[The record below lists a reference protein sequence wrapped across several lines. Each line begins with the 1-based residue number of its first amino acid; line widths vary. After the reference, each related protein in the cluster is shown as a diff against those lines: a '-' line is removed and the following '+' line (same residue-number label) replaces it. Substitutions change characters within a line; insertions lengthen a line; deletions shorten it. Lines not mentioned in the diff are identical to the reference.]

1 MNQQNYR
8 IAGATL
14 LIISMLTAP
23 HALAAR
29 DVFITA
35 LLPCLEQFQDAS
47 AEPRYQIVL
56 DQGWTA
62 TLFSIAEKDGGGL
75 GTDLC
80 GELKGGGMAFSGSY
94 VWPQSLGAPK
104 AVTQKLVTPAWLD
117 QAIKNARKKN
127 ANRNPVQRISV
138 TALPERDAH
147 LVRVQFVGAEADA
160 GLSVDLNAAGAV
172 IARDA
177 RVPERFPLK
186 AESDAAP
193 AAPAETIAAPSV
205 DPRQALALLLGATQA
220 KADATVLRL
229 TLSSFS
235 AGLVYRDHA
244 SSPIR
249 QTQYNYIDAQ
259 VDIVTDA
266 LFDFPPAFK
275 PCTMTRA
282 QAQAAVGKVALQKR
296 YQAIARRLQ
305 HLILECSADKPKAH
319 WSLVALAPFEYFD
332 LPAEF

>member
-1 MNQQNYR
+1 MNLLKRRVAQLV
-8 IAGATL
+8 TL

-35 LLPCLEQFQDAS
+35 LLPCLEQFQDVS
-47 AEPRYQIVL
+47 VEPRFQIVL

-62 TLFSIAEKDGGGL
+62 ALFSIAEKDGGGL

-80 GELKGGGMAFSGSY
+80 GELGGGGLAFSGSY

-104 AVTQKLVTPAWLD
+104 AVTQKLVSPAWLD
-117 QAIKNARKKN
+117 QAIQNARKKN

-160 GLSVDLNAAGAV
+160 RLSVDLNAAGAV

-193 AAPAETIAAPSV
+193 AAPAESIAAPSV

-244 SSPIR
+244 SSPTR
-249 QTQYNYIDAQ
+249 QTQFNYIDAQ
-259 VDIVTDA
+259 ADTVTDA

-275 PCTMTRA
+275 PCTMTLA
-282 QAQAAVGKVALQKR
+282 QAHAADGKVALQKR
-296 YQAIARRLQ
+296 YQAIAKRLQ
-305 HLILECSADKPKAH
+305 HLILECSADRVLIAT
-319 WSLVALAPFEYFD
+319 F
-332 LPAEF
+332 

>member
-29 DVFITA
+29 DVFITE

-47 AEPRYQIVL
+47 AEPRYQSVL

-104 AVTQKLVTPAWLD
+104 AVTQKLITPVWLD
-117 QAIKNARKKN
+117 QAIQNARKKS
-127 ANRNPVQRISV
+127 AKRNPVPRISV

-147 LVRVQFVGAEADA
+147 LVRVQFAGAEADVSA
-160 GLSVDLNAAGAV
+160 SVDLNAAGAV

-177 RVPERFPLK
+177 RVPERFFDCKVL
-186 AESDAAP
+186 
-193 AAPAETIAAPSV
+193 IA
-205 DPRQALALLLGATQA
+205 
-220 KADATVLRL
+220 
-229 TLSSFS
+229 
-235 AGLVYRDHA
+235 
-244 SSPIR
+244 
-249 QTQYNYIDAQ
+249 
-259 VDIVTDA
+259 
-266 LFDFPPAFK
+266 DF
-275 PCTMTRA
+275 
-282 QAQAAVGKVALQKR
+282 
-296 YQAIARRLQ
+296 
-305 HLILECSADKPKAH
+305 
-319 WSLVALAPFEYFD
+319 
-332 LPAEF
+332 